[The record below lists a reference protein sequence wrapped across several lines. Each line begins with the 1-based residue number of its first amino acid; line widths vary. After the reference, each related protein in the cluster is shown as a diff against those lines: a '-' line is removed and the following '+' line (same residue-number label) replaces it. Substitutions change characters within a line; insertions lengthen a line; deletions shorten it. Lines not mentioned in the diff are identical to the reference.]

1 MAVGTH
7 ALTSLANLKA
17 YLGVTG
23 TTDDV
28 ILEQCIDRATAIIE
42 SYCDRKFKSR
52 TFHEFLMPHGDRT
65 VRTEEFPI
73 VSIDTIAFGS
83 QTSFSIS
90 SDTASTDVVATVG
103 FDGST
108 LRLYK
113 VASNGTETTDTLA
126 ASSFA
131 TTSAIVTQINSSV
144 SGWSATLTKNAYTRS
159 LYRFGG
165 RGVIDADAQLE
176 FPRDNVSEYRVD
188 FDTGRIHITADR
200 FPGIREDDARANRFP
215 AGFFPVFVQYT
226 AGFETVPDDL
236 EQVGLEVAGDIFRE
250 RLQDRTLQQE
260 SLGDY
265 NYTQAAIAD
274 LLAERVAKL
283 DHYKEIR

>member
-1 MAVGTH
+1 MAVGTY

-17 YLGVTG
+17 YLSITG

-28 ILEQCIDRATAIIE
+28 ILERCIDRATSVIE
-42 SYCDRKFKSR
+42 SHCDRKLKSR
-52 TFHEFLMPHGDRT
+52 TFYEFLMPEGDRT
-65 VRTEEFPI
+65 VKTEEFPI
-73 VSIDTIAFGS
+73 VSIDTISFGS

-90 SDTASTDVVATVG
+90 SDTASSDVLASVG

-108 LRLYK
+108 LRLHK
-113 VASNGTETTDTLA
+113 VASNGTTTTSTLA
-126 ASSFA
+126 ASSYA

-165 RGVIDADAQLE
+165 RGVIDADCLLD

-188 FDTGRIHITADR
+188 YDTGRIHITAAR
-200 FPGIREDDARANRFP
+200 FPGVRADNAASNRFP
-215 AGFFPVFVQYT
+215 DGFFPVFVQYT
-226 AGFETVPDDL
+226 AGFESVPDDL
-236 EQVGLEVAGDIFRE
+236 EQVTLEIAGDIFRE
-250 RLQDRTLQQE
+250 RLQDRTLQSE
-260 SLGDY
+260 SLGEY